1 MKRHLSLP
9 LFLLMAG
16 SLAAQSNQDEPYQT
30 KTFTGNLS
38 EVRVDVSG
46 GSIQVHG
53 GNDKDVKVEM
63 YATLNN
69 WPANKLDKAEIEKRL
84 ADYELVMKTEGSS
97 VVLSSRRKPEVNWDS
112 KRSISVSFK
121 VFTPQNFTTNLK
133 TSGGS
138 IRLSHLKGPQ
148 QFQTSGGSLHMTDV
162 TGKIQGRTS
171 GGSIHLEKC
180 SDEMDLQ
187 TSGGSIH
194 AEELAG
200 KINLKTSGGSLRLS
214 HLNGIIDA
222 TTSGGSIHGEDI
234 AGELHTRTSGG
245 SIRLSEMTAALDAES
260 SAGSV
265 DVEVKKLNKYLK
277 LRSSA
282 GSVTVRLPQKPG
294 VDLAIRGNR
303 VKFPLVGFQG
313 EADEYHVNGKLNGGG
328 VPVTI
333 TATNNVSIQ

>member
-1 MKRHLSLP
+1 MKRHL
-9 LFLLMAG
+9 LFSVLLLATG

-38 EVRVDVSG
+38 EVRVDISG

-53 GNDKDVKVEM
+53 GTDKDVKVEM
-63 YATLNN
+63 YVTLNN

-84 ADYELVMKTEGSS
+84 SDYDLVMKTEGSS
-97 VVLSSRRKPEVNWDS
+97 VVLSSRRKSDVEWDS
-112 KRSISVSFK
+112 KRSISISFK
-121 VFTPQNFTTNLK
+121 VFTPQNFTTDLR

-138 IRLSHLKGPQ
+138 IRLSHLKGSQ

-162 TGKIQGRTS
+162 AGKIHGRTS

-194 AEELAG
+194 AEDLTG
-200 KINLKTSGGSLRLS
+200 KINLRTSGGSLRMN
-214 HLNGIIDA
+214 HLNGMIDA
-222 TTSGGSIHGEDI
+222 ITSGGSINGEAI

-265 DVEVKKLNKYLK
+265 DVDVKQLNKYLR

-282 GSVTVRLPQKPG
+282 GSVRVRLPENPS
-294 VDLAIRGNR
+294 VDLTIRGNR
-303 VKFPLVGFQG
+303 VKFPLAGFRG
-313 EADEYHVNGKLNGGG
+313 EADEYHVNGKLNGG
-328 VPVTI
+328 VIPVTI
-333 TATNNVSIQ
+333 SATNHVSIQ